1 MKTGLTVNI
10 SDIGLN
16 VLFDLVDYSSQIDAM
31 TIAKAEGKNINYSA
45 PMSISEITLKGK
57 LRG

>member
-10 SDIGLN
+10 ADIGLN

-45 PMSISEITLKGK
+45 PMSISEMTLKGK

>member
-45 PMSISEITLKGK
+45 PMSISEMTLKGK